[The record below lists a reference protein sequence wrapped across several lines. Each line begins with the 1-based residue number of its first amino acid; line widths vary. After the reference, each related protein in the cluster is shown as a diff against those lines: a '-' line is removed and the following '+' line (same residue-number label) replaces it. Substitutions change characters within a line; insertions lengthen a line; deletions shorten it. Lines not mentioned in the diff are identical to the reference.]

1 LPTSLKKAILGRKIG
16 MTQIFTED
24 AKAVPVTIVEAGPNV
39 VLQKKNIDKDGYN
52 AIQVG
57 FGAKKENQTNKP
69 EMGLFKKVQVK
80 PLRYLREF
88 RVENPDNYDI
98 GSEIKVDIFA
108 EGELVDV
115 VGTAKGK
122 GFAGAVKRHN
132 FARGSMGHGSKY
144 HRRPGSLG
152 AKGPARVF
160 KGRKM
165 PGRLGGNRVTIQ
177 SLTVMK
183 VIPEKNILLIKG
195 AIPGPKKGL
204 VIIKNAVKA

>member
-1 LPTSLKKAILGRKIG
+1 MSRLIKAILGKKIG

-24 AKAVPVTIVEAGPNV
+24 AKALPVTIVEAGPNI
-39 VLQKKNIDKDGYN
+39 VLQKKSLAREGYD

-57 FGAKKENQTNKP
+57 FGAQKEHRVNRPMK
-69 EMGLFKKVQVK
+69 GHFKKAGVK
-80 PLRYLREF
+80 PARYIREF
-88 RVENPDNYDI
+88 RLADI
-98 GSEIKVDIFA
+98 SAYEAGSAIRVDIFT

-115 VGTAKGK
+115 TGISKGK
-122 GFAGAVKRHN
+122 GFAGGVKRHH
-132 FARGSMGHGSKY
+132 FSRGSMGHGSKY

-165 PGRLGGNRVTIQ
+165 PGHMGAKRVTIQ
-177 SLTVMK
+177 SLKVVK
-183 VIPEKNILLIKG
+183 VIPDQNIILIKG

-204 VIIKNAVKA
+204 VMIKNAVKA